1 MFHVACAFVVCV
13 LSALGCAKNAA
24 KSTQNSTGGGS
35 DDGSGEAQIEPL
47 VFTMTAPASGA
58 IRDADTVTAEGTWS
72 GGLDTVVTVNG
83 ADVGPAGSWSVES
96 AHADVT
102 WPDSPLWPVLGD
114 AQDAEGS
121 WSRARATLIQERRLR
136 RWM

>member
-1 MFHVACAFVVCV
+1 MNLVECVMSRVLSLFVV

-72 GGLDTVVTVNG
+72 L
-83 ADVGPAGSWSVES
+83 S
-96 AHADVT
+96 
-102 WPDSPLWPVLGD
+102 
-114 AQDAEGS
+114 
-121 WSRARATLIQERRLR
+121 LIHI
-136 RWM
+136 